1 MIRSARDDDYAAF
14 ASLFP
19 ELQIDDP
26 VPSRERWSDELR
38 HDTLVADIGGGI
50 HGYIN
55 FYKLA
60 AAGHVRNLVV
70 APAAR
75 GTGVGGELMRSAA
88 AKLKDAGVPE
98 WHLNVKVDNT
108 PAIRLYEKLGMAVE
122 HRSTVVALD
131 WTAIDRLPREDATV
145 LPVDPADD
153 DDIERSLHL
162 IGGRLAMARRRAS
175 RTLLQLRDAG
185 CAPVGIAVFDPEV
198 GASPFRVARPALA
211 QPLIAAFRRYA
222 TKPTIQL
229 VIEDDDALADQLVA
243 AGATVKLRLLH
254 YLGLL

>member
-1 MIRSARDDDYAAF
+1 
-14 ASLFP
+14 
-19 ELQIDDP
+19 
-26 VPSRERWSDELR
+26 
-38 HDTLVADIGGGI
+38 
-50 HGYIN
+50 
-55 FYKLA
+55 
-60 AAGHVRNLVV
+60 
-70 APAAR
+70 
-75 GTGVGGELMRSAA
+75 
-88 AKLKDAGVPE
+88 
-98 WHLNVKVDNT
+98 
-108 PAIRLYEKLGMAVE
+108 MAVE

-162 IGGRLAMARRRAS
+162 IGGRLAMACRAS